1 MDIELGKRDK
11 PAEATDEP
19 QHDIG
24 KMEVVDD
31 AEMEQFYGSATSDA
45 YRLKSE
51 LVSQCMTEIG
61 MGWYLLSPYVKC
73 QSNRSRFQWKL
84 FLVTGFGYV
93 VDNLAR

>member
-1 MDIELGKRDK
+1 MDIEFGKRDK
-11 PAEATDEP
+11 ATEATDDVP
-19 QHDIG
+19 QDDVG

-61 MGWYLLSPYVKC
+61 MGWYLLRPLC
-73 QSNRSRFQWKL
+73 
-84 FLVTGFGYV
+84 
-93 VDNLAR
+93 

>member
-1 MDIELGKRDK
+1 MEIELGKRDK
-11 PAEATDEP
+11 PAEADDP

-61 MGWYLLSPYVKC
+61 MGWYLLSLSALSP
-73 QSNRSRFQWKL
+73 SLIEAGSS
-84 FLVTGFGYV
+84 GSSSS
-93 VDNLAR
+93 

>member
-1 MDIELGKRDK
+1 MDIELGKHDK
-11 PAEATDEP
+11 PTEAADNVS

-24 KMEVVDD
+24 KMDVIDD

-61 MGWYLLSPYVKC
+61 MGWYLPPSFV
-73 QSNRSRFQWKL
+73 QD
-84 FLVTGFGYV
+84 TI
-93 VDNLAR
+93 